1 MKKMSLKPRSMVKN
15 YRGEVWKK
23 LHKEEWQDRFVYDV
37 SSYGRIV
44 SYVQNPEGELI
55 NGGRTNGY
63 TSFSPRLEN
72 GKHKAYYVHR
82 IVAELFLDKN
92 EDDKF
97 VIHKNFKKDDN
108 RLENLAW
115 TTKEEWVKHQHNSPS
130 VIENKRKRKLRRV
143 VTYSKLTYAQA
154 VILKKKLLD
163 PKRKTRI
170 KVLAKQFGVS
180 EMQLYRI
187 KSGENWGDI
196 KV

>member
-1 MKKMSLKPRSMVKN
+1 LVKS
-15 YRGEVWKK
+15 YRGEVWKR
-23 LHKEEWQDRFVYDV
+23 LHKEEWQDRFVYDI
-37 SSYGRIV
+37 SNYGRVI
-44 SYVQNPEGELI
+44 SYVQYPEGELI

-63 TSFSPRLEN
+63 TSFSPRLQD

-82 IVAELFLDKN
+82 IVAELFLDKK
-92 EDDKF
+92 EGDKF

-108 RLENLAW
+108 RVDNLAW
-115 TTKEEWVKHQHNSPS
+115 TTKEEWVEHQHNSPG
-130 VIENKRKRKLRRV
+130 VKENKRKRKLRRV